1 MTDPWLYVT
10 DCKFSGI
17 GIDLVTEHQLRAL
30 SERDIGTYLVA
41 RGRIDLKG
49 VRNFRHPLPPT
60 KLLSWLPS
68 QDYYALNKRYFSR
81 LGLRYLD
88 RSDHAGVIAWSK
100 TALHMFEGAAKRGIP
115 RLLNVGNSHR
125 DFDSGGSSKLTTRC
139 PRIPHSRY
147 RAEYEL
153 ASRILVA
160 SDYAAASFVAQ
171 GIPKEKV
178 KVIYRGADTER
189 FRPLVEKSPRPF
201 IVASC
206 GLLGE
211 RKGTYEV
218 LKAWNRLALPDAELW
233 LIGHVPENESR
244 NLRELAR
251 SNVKFLGFR
260 NDLPGLLRQAHLHV
274 LLSRNEG
281 LAKVLLEAG
290 ASGVPNLCT
299 QEAGLPTDASGTLFI
314 KDRSSEDEVTTS
326 IENCYRDP
334 AATARLGLEA
344 RQMVISRFGW
354 AAFRERFAQ
363 VVAEV
368 TQSQ

>member
-1 MTDPWLYVT
+1 MSDSWLYVT
-10 DCKFSGI
+10 DSKLSGI
-17 GIDLVTEHQLRAL
+17 GIDLVTEQQLRAFA
-30 SERDIGTYLVA
+30 EREIPLKLVA
-41 RGRIDLKG
+41 RGRLDLPG
-49 VRNFRHPLPPT
+49 IHNSPQPLPPT

-81 LGLRYLD
+81 LGRRHLD
-88 RSDHAGVIAWSK
+88 RGDYAGVIAWSK
-100 TALHMFEGAAKRGIP
+100 TALHMFEAATKRGIP

-125 DFDSGGSSKLTTRC
+125 DFDSGGASGLITRW

-147 RAEYEL
+147 REEYAL

-160 SDYAAASFVAQ
+160 SDYAAASFIAQ
-171 GIPKEKV
+171 GVPKEKV

-189 FRPLVEKSPRPF
+189 FHPLADKPARPF

-211 RKGTYEV
+211 RKGSYELLRV
-218 LKAWNRLALPDAELW
+218 WQRLALPEAELW
-233 LIGHVPENESR
+233 LIGHLPENEAAA
-244 NLRELAR
+244 LRSLAGP
-251 SNVKFLGFR
+251 SVKFLGFR
-260 NDLPGLLRQAHLHV
+260 KDLPALLRQAHLHA

-299 QEAGLPTDASGTLFI
+299 REAGLPADVSGTLFI
-314 KDRSSEDEVTTS
+314 KDRTNEDEVAAA
-326 IENCYRDP
+326 IEACYRDP
-334 AATARLGLEA
+334 AATARLGMEA
-344 RQMVISRFGW
+344 RKMVETRFGW
-354 AAFRERFAQ
+354 AAFRDRFSQ

-368 TQSQ
+368 SGTP

>member
-1 MTDPWLYVT
+1 MSNPWLYVT

-17 GIDLVTEHQLRAL
+17 GIDLVTEQQLQAF
-30 SERDIGTYLVA
+30 SERDISVSLVA
-41 RGRIDLKG
+41 RGRLNLHG
-49 VRNFRHPLPPT
+49 VQNFHQPYPPT

-81 LGLRYLD
+81 LGRRHFD
-88 RSDHAGVIAWSK
+88 QGNFAGVVAWSK
-100 TALHMFEGAAKRGIP
+100 TALHMFEAAEKRSVP

-125 DFDSGGSSKLTTRC
+125 DFDSGGTSAQTTRW

-147 RAEYEL
+147 RVEYEL

-160 SDYAAASFVAQ
+160 SDHAAASFITQ
-171 GIPKEKV
+171 GVPKEKV
-178 KVIYRGADTER
+178 RVIYRGADTER
-189 FRPLVEKSPRPF
+189 FHPLAEKPARPF

-211 RKGTYEV
+211 RKGSYE
-218 LKAWNRLALPDAELW
+218 LLQAWKRLALPDAELW
-233 LIGHVPENESR
+233 MIGHLPESEATALRALAVPT
-244 NLRELAR
+244 
-251 SNVKFLGFR
+251 VKFLGFR
-260 NDLPGLLRQAHLHV
+260 KDLPVLLRQAHLHV

-299 QEAGLPTDASGTLFI
+299 REAGLPSDVSGTIFI
-314 KDRSSEDEVTTS
+314 TDRTSEDEVATA
-326 IENCYRDP
+326 IEACYRDP
-334 AATARLGLEA
+334 AATTRLGMEA
-344 RQMVISRFGW
+344 RQMVETRFGW
-354 AAFRERFAQ
+354 GAFRERFGQ

-368 TQSQ
+368 TETP